1 MRRKIIVGILP
12 FLFAAL
18 VNAQTNEPLK
28 LEKTIQLP
36 DVQGR
41 IDHMSIDVKGQR
53 LFVSALGN
61 NTVEV
66 IDLKAGKRANAISG
80 LKEPQGVL
88 YVPGSGRLY
97 VASSKD
103 GTVKIFDAT
112 QLKLLKTVEY
122 SDDADNLRY
131 DSSRERIYVGFGDGA
146 LGELDSDGKKIGEI
160 KLDSHPES
168 FQLEKNSAR
177 IYVNLPKSRK
187 IAVLD
192 REKGTVLTTWGTGMS
207 FNNYPMALD
216 EQNHR
221 LFVVTRLP
229 ARLLVMDT
237 SSGKTVQT
245 LSAVGDCDDV
255 FYDQSRK
262 RIYASGGEGAISV
275 FEQQDA
281 DHYKEVGRIATV
293 KGARTS
299 FFSLDLSRLYLA
311 VRRQGSSTAMIQVF
325 EASR

>member
-1 MRRKIIVGILP
+1 M
-12 FLFAAL
+12 
-18 VNAQTNEPLK
+18 
-28 LEKTIQLP
+28 
-36 DVQGR
+36 
-41 IDHMSIDVKGQR
+41 
-53 LFVSALGN
+53 
-61 NTVEV
+61 
-66 IDLKAGKRANAISG
+66 
-80 LKEPQGVL
+80 
-88 YVPGSGRLY
+88 
-97 VASSKD
+97 
-103 GTVKIFDAT
+103 
-112 QLKLLKTVEY
+112 
-122 SDDADNLRY
+122 
-131 DSSRERIYVGFGDGA
+131 RIYVGFGDGA

-168 FQLEKNSAR
+168 FQLEKNTAR

-237 SSGKTVQT
+237 SSGKIVQT
-245 LSAVGDCDDV
+245 LAAVGDCDDV

-281 DHYKEVGRIATV
+281 DHYKEVARIATV

-299 FFSLDLSRLYLA
+299 FFSPDLGRLYLA
-311 VRRQGSSTAMIQVF
+311 VRRQGSSPAMIQVF

>member
-1 MRRKIIVGILP
+1 M
-12 FLFAAL
+12 
-18 VNAQTNEPLK
+18 
-28 LEKTIQLP
+28 
-36 DVQGR
+36 
-41 IDHMSIDVKGQR
+41 
-53 LFVSALGN
+53 
-61 NTVEV
+61 
-66 IDLKAGKRANAISG
+66 
-80 LKEPQGVL
+80 
-88 YVPGSGRLY
+88 
-97 VASSKD
+97 
-103 GTVKIFDAT
+103 
-112 QLKLLKTVEY
+112 
-122 SDDADNLRY
+122 
-131 DSSRERIYVGFGDGA
+131 RIYVGFGDGA

-160 KLDSHPES
+160 KLDAHPES
-168 FQLEKNSAR
+168 FQLEKNTAR

-237 SSGKTVQT
+237 SSGKIVQT
-245 LSAVGDCDDV
+245 LAAVGDCDDV

-311 VRRQGSSTAMIQVF
+311 VRRQGSSSAMIQVF

>member
-1 MRRKIIVGILP
+1 
-12 FLFAAL
+12 
-18 VNAQTNEPLK
+18 
-28 LEKTIQLP
+28 
-36 DVQGR
+36 
-41 IDHMSIDVKGQR
+41 MSIDVKGQR

-122 SDDADNLRY
+122 GNDADNLRY

-192 REKGTVLTTWGTGMS
+192 REKGTVLTTWDTGMS

-245 LSAVGDCDDV
+245 LSAIGDCDDV

-281 DHYKEVGRIATV
+281 DHYKEVARIATV

-299 FFSLDLSRLYLA
+299 FFSPDLGRLYLA
-311 VRRQGSSTAMIQVF
+311 VRRQGSSPAMIQVF

>member
-1 MRRKIIVGILP
+1 MRLVVLF
-12 FLFAAL
+12 FLSAAL
-18 VNAQTNEPLK
+18 VKAQATQSLK
-28 LEKTIQLP
+28 LEKTIELP

-41 IDHMSIDVKGQR
+41 IDHMTIDVKGQR

-61 NTVEV
+61 HTLEV
-66 IDLKAGKRANAISG
+66 IDLKAGKRTNTIPG
-80 LKEPQGVL
+80 LQEPQGAL
-88 YVPGSGRLY
+88 YVPGSDRLY

-122 SDDADNLRY
+122 SNDADNLRY

-146 LGELDSDGKKIGEI
+146 LGELDSDGQKIGEI

-237 SSGKTVQT
+237 SSGKIVQT

-262 RIYASGGEGAISV
+262 RIYASGGEGEISV

-281 DHYKEVGRIATV
+281 DHYKVVARIATV

-299 FFSLDLSRLYLA
+299 FFSPDLGRLYLA
-311 VRRQGSSTAMIQVF
+311 VRRQGYSPGMIQVF